1 MVKQIIR
8 IKKKDPEKKKAGRKR
23 TFSISLR
30 TRSILSDSSMV
41 NIQFHIKLP
50 NDINGKKISS
60 GLKCP
65 IGMLNPKT
73 WEIKQNPTDTE
84 ILRTIRE
91 NVKRAYLESLSSGKK
106 IKYETLFNAAF
117 GQSQTKEITVIQAI
131 ERYYSKE
138 YLSKASDWLEVTAI
152 KNQQRVNVLKEFF
165 KDNFNNQDVLFD
177 DLKPSIA
184 DDLVEWAKLKRNNN
198 TDTAVRLVK
207 LLKRVIN
214 FAIGNQWTTYNP
226 FLDFKVKGENK
237 EIIALED
244 AEIQALI
251 DLQLTTKTMKECR
264 DLFIF
269 CVFTSMAYAELENLK
284 YGNIKEVTGEKV
296 IIINRQKR
304 GHSRAIIPLLPEA
317 ERILKEYEP
326 TQIKDETPCFSIPSN
341 QSMNRVLKELGG
353 MAGIKKIIT
362 CHVARKSGAT
372 YLLNKGVPIET
383 VQAIL
388 GHKSVKV
395 TQSYYAQMHDVS
407 IVEEIRKM
415 KARNEPK
422 SQ

>member
-1 MVKQIIR
+1 MAKKVIR
-8 IKKKDPEKKKAGRKR
+8 PQNKDPEKPKSGRKR

-30 TRSILSDSSMV
+30 TRPLRSDPSV
-41 NIQFHIKLP
+41 ADIQIIIKLP
-50 NDINGKKISS
+50 NDVNGKKISS
-60 GLKCP
+60 GVKCP
-65 IGMLNPKT
+65 INTLNTKT

-106 IKYETLFNAAF
+106 IKHESLFDAAF
-117 GQSQTKEITVIQAI
+117 GQSQTKQITVIQAI
-131 ERYYSKE
+131 ERYLSKE
-138 YLSKASDWLEVTAI
+138 YLSKASDWKEATAI

-165 KDNFNNQDVLFD
+165 KDNFKSQDVLFD

-184 DDLVEWAKLKRNNN
+184 DDLVQWAKLKRNNS

-214 FAIGNQWTTYNP
+214 FAIANQWTKYNP
-226 FLDFKVKGENK
+226 FLDFKAKGENK
-237 EIIALED
+237 EIVALED
-244 AEIQALI
+244 EEIQALI
-251 DLQLTTKTMKECR
+251 DLSLTTKTMKECR

-284 YGNIKEVTGEKV
+284 YGNIKEVSGEKV
-296 IIINRQKR
+296 IIMNRQKR

-317 ERILKEYEP
+317 ERILKKYEP
-326 TQIKDETPCFSIPSN
+326 NQIKDETPCFSIPSN

-353 MAGIKKIIT
+353 MAGIKKVIT

-395 TQSYYAQMHDVS
+395 TQSYYAKMHDVS

-415 KARNEPK
+415 KTRNEQK
-422 SQ
+422 SP